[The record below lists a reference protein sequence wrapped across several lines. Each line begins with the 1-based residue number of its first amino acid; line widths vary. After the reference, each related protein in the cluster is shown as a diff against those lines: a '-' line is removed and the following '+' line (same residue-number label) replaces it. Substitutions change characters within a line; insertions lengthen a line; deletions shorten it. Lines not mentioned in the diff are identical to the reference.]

1 MPRASGSS
9 AWDGGVVQGTDPE
22 PHLSVGYALQ
32 MAWIKIIDEPDATGE
47 LAELYGGMEDP
58 QYGRVDTIL
67 RIHSLHPGGL
77 RTHHD
82 LYREVMTGISTL
94 RKVDREMIA
103 LVVSKINDCH
113 Y

>member
-1 MPRASGSS
+1 
-9 AWDGGVVQGTDPE
+9 V
-22 PHLSVGYALQ
+22 
-32 MAWIKIIDEPDATGE
+32 AWIEIIDEPEATGK
-47 LAELYGGMEDP
+47 LRELYEAMVDP

-67 RIHSLHPGGL
+67 RIHSLHPEGL

-82 LYREVMTGISTL
+82 LYREVMTGTPTL

-103 LVVSKINDCH
+103 LVVSVINECH